1 MEFGPDILALL
12 ALAAFLAGLMDA
24 IAGGGGL
31 LTVPALLLAGA
42 DPVTAVATNKLQ
54 GSFGTASATLAFTRA
69 GQIRWREAAPMAV
82 VAVIASV
89 LGGLAVAT
97 LPSRWLGAV
106 VPVLLIAVALW
117 FALSPRFGQ
126 SDRPPRISPA
136 AFALAFV
143 PFVAFYD
150 GFFGPGAGSFYMLG
164 FAALLGLGG
173 VRAVAQTKCL
183 NLASNAGALVFFAL
197 SGHIVWIAGF
207 VMGAAAFAGAQ
218 VGSRLVLKHGS
229 RLIRPLIVLVCLAV
243 AARLLADP
251 ANPLRVALFG

>member
-1 MEFGPDILALL
+1 MEFSPDILALL
-12 ALAAFLAGLMDA
+12 ALAAFMAGLIDA

-31 LTVPALLLAGA
+31 LTVPALILAGA

-54 GSFGTASATLAFTRA
+54 GSFGTASATLAFARA
-69 GQIRWREAAPMAV
+69 GQIRWRDAAPMAV
-82 VAVIASV
+82 VAVFASI

-106 VPVLLIAVALW
+106 VPVLLAAVAVW
-117 FALSPRFGQ
+117 FAFSPRFGQ
-126 SDRPPRISPA
+126 TDRPPRISPA
-136 AFALAFV
+136 LFAVIFV

-164 FAALLGLGG
+164 FVALLGLGG

-197 SGHIVWIAGF
+197 SGHIVWSAGF

-218 VGSRLVLKHGS
+218 VGSRLVLKHGA
-229 RLIRPLIVLVCLAV
+229 RLIRPLIVLVCFAV
-243 AARLLADP
+243 ALKLLSDP
-251 ANPLRVALFG
+251 ANPLRAFLGI